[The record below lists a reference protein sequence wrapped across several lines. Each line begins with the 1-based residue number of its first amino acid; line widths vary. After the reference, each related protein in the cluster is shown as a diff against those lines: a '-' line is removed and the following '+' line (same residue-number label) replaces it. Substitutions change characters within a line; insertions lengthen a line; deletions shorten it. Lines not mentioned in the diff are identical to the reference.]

1 MNNYNIIVSF
11 FMNTTQDIKSM
22 SSKFLT
28 RVEIGFW
35 DFSKHSHIVNS
46 LLSVSCVPSDDGAT
60 R

>member
-1 MNNYNIIVSF
+1 
-11 FMNTTQDIKSM
+11 MNTTQDIKSM

-28 RVEIGFW
+28 LVEIGFR
-35 DFSKHSHIVNS
+35 DFSKHSHIVDS